1 MVTKNCTVLGIDPGS
16 RHTGWGIVHE
26 RSGVLSLGACG
37 VINPPTKGAFAARL
51 AFIFHELHALLLFHT
66 VDEVAVEDVFIAK
79 NVATAMKLGQARG
92 AAIAACASHNLPV
105 FDYSPRLIKQS
116 VSGSGAASKDQVSFM
131 VARLLNTKATWA
143 VDAGDALAVSICHL
157 TQRRFARL
165 TA

>member
-1 MVTKNCTVLGIDPGS
+1 MRDCTVLGIDPGS
-16 RHTGWGIVHE
+16 RNTGWGIVHE

-37 VINPPTKGAFAARL
+37 VVRPPTNGAFAERL
-51 AFIFHELHALLLFHT
+51 AVIFRELHALLLFHK
-66 VDEVAVEDVFIAK
+66 VDEVAVEDVFTAK

-92 AAIAACASHNLPV
+92 AAIAACASHDLPV

-116 VSGSGAASKDQVSFM
+116 VTGNGAASKDQVSFM
-131 VARLLNTKATWA
+131 VARLLNAKATWA
-143 VDAGDALAVSICHL
+143 VDAGDALAVGICHL